1 MLIRLYRRLLPFAKP
16 YRGKMILS
24 SIFNILSNAI
34 GSVNLL
40 ALLPIVSVILGEKS
54 MMPTGKSSSP
64 SILERFS
71 NLFLIRNAQGVLDQL
86 GSLERICI
94 FIFVTYALKN
104 IFQWSSGYLMALVES
119 GMARSLR
126 DTVFEKLSKLS
137 LDYYYDRKS
146 GHLLSR
152 LTNDVS
158 SVNSTLSSSIM
169 TLVGQPVQI
178 VIFVVTMLVINVKMT
193 FISIFIAALS
203 LYLVRLFGGTIK
215 RMSHRLQSL
224 QG

>member
-1 MLIRLYRRLLPFAKP
+1 MDARWRPVRIAHTVSLACRARTTASTSAVQAVTRAGCHGLGFRSGKRLIIRMLLRLYRQLLPFAKP

-40 ALLPIVSVILGEKS
+40 ALLPIVSVILGESS
-54 MMPTGKSSSP
+54 MTPSGHASTP
-64 SILERFS
+64 SIIERFS
-71 NLFLIRNAQGVLDQL
+71 NLFLIRNAQGTLDQL
-86 GSLERICI
+86 GSLERICA

-104 IFQWSSGYLMALVES
+104 IFEYMSGYLMALVES

-126 DTVFEKLSKLS
+126 DEVFEKLSKLS

-158 SVNSTLSSSIM
+158 LVNSTLASSIK
-169 TLVGQPVQI
+169 I
-178 VIFVVTMLVINVKMT
+178 
-193 FISIFIAALS
+193 
-203 LYLVRLFGGTIK
+203 
-215 RMSHRLQSL
+215 
-224 QG
+224 